1 MHRPASAPTTG
12 DLFRPTDPGFLHDP
26 YPSYARLRVEAP
38 LAWYEGWGKWIVTRH
53 RDVDALLRDRRLG
66 RVDHH
71 LAPQAERPPAERPP
85 ANPARAAFDAIQA
98 GSLLEIE
105 PPDHT
110 RVKQVVHDVFTPR
123 HVRALQDRIEALLA
137 GLLDGLALRPERE
150 FDLIR
155 DFAEPIPVT
164 VIAEL
169 LGVPENDRPRLLPWS
184 KAIIGMFEP
193 ERTPPM
199 EAAAEAAAGEFAD
212 FVRGLL
218 AAKRAAPGDDLI
230 SRMAAVHAADPARLS
245 EGEAVANAILFL
257 NLGHEAVVNVMG
269 NGLLALLRHP
279 EHLGAV
285 RDEPA
290 LLRTA
295 LEAMMRFDTPLQS
308 FERCVLEDMVYAG
321 HAWPRGTRVCLYFA
335 AANRDAEALAE
346 PDRFDARRDPNPH
359 LAFGLGLHYCIG
371 APLARL
377 ELGVSLGALLR
388 RFPRLELRT
397 ERPAFQP
404 RNVFRYLTELRVG
417 YEGRVGR
424 GPPPEALHWAA

>member
-1 MHRPASAPTTG
+1 MPSPTTG
-12 DLFRPTDPGFLHDP
+12 DLFRPTDAGFLQDP
-26 YPSYARLRVEAP
+26 YPTYARLRAEAP
-38 LAWYEGWGKWIVTRH
+38 IAWYEGWGKWIVTRH

-66 RVDHH
+66 RVAHH
-71 LAPQAERPPAERPP
+71 LAPASDRPLAHPAH
-85 ANPARAAFDAIQA
+85 AAFDAIQA

-123 HVRALQDRIEALLA
+123 HVRALQGRIEALVERLIDDLEA
-137 GLLDGLALRPERE
+137 RGPRE

-169 LGVPENDRPRLLPWS
+169 LGVPAADRGRLLPWS

-193 ERTPPM
+193 ERTPDM
-199 EAAAEAAAGEFAD
+199 AAAANAAAGEFAG
-212 FVRGLL
+212 FVRALM
-218 AAKRAAPGDDLI
+218 AAKRLAPGDDLI
-230 SRMAAVHAADPARLS
+230 SRMVAVHDADPERLT
-245 EGEAVANAILFL
+245 EGEVVANAVLFL
-257 NLGHEAVVNVMG
+257 NAGHEAVVNVTG
-269 NGLLALLRHP
+269 NGMLALLRHP
-279 EHLGAV
+279 DQLRAV
-285 RDEPA
+285 RDDPA
-290 LLRTA
+290 LLRPA
-295 LEAMMRFDTPLQS
+295 IEEMMRYDTPLQF
-308 FERCVLEDMVYAG
+308 FERFVLEDMTYAG
-321 HAWPRGTRVCLYFA
+321 QAWPAGTKLCLTYA
-335 AANRDAEALAE
+335 AANRDPEVFADPE
-346 PDRFDARRDPNPH
+346 RFDVRRHPNPH

-397 ERPAFQP
+397 ASPQFQP

-417 YEGRVGR
+417 
-424 GPPPEALHWAA
+424 W